1 MWHFSTGYPQERRTR
16 ALRGSA
22 TLRSISTARREWRS
36 EQPQRSGGEDS
47 QAKNRPAEYL
57 PRTRGGHTP
66 RSEVPHFLGMPGGVG
81 RHAAPGPSGAAECA
95 SWARTTF
102 RPLMRL
108 LSTALRAGNTR
119 WMSSALREGGGRR
132 KAAAPSP
139 MVVKEMRRRVR
150 GIYRSGCADELR
162 VRFRFGQLSGHCRR
176 VMKVFADQSRVDSE
190 IPSWCAFTAVA
201 PAVRFSAFE
210 ILATPILFLARDLNS
225 RTSEAVH
232 ERRTIFFFLAGII
245 GSLVERARLL
255 TQPPRS
261 VMPTFRASARQE

>member
-66 RSEVPHFLGMPGGVG
+66 RSEVPHFLGLPGGMG
-81 RHAAPGPSGAAECA
+81 RHAAPGPSGG
-95 SWARTTF
+95 SGVRKLGTNDITTPNAPTEHGF
-102 RPLMRL
+102 
-108 LSTALRAGNTR
+108 TR
-119 WMSSALREGGGRR
+119 RQHPWMSSALPEGGGRR

-225 RTSEAVH
+225 RKSEAVH

-245 GSLVERARLL
+245 GSLVEGARLL
-255 TQPPRS
+255 TQPPRLA
-261 VMPTFRASARQE
+261 MPTFRASARQQ